1 MSPDDIWRAIDRLAA
16 KNGLSPSGLA
26 KRAGLNLTT
35 FNRGKRYIAQGRT
48 RWINLETLYKV
59 LNATNTSLA
68 DFIKLMEP
76 PSAKR

>member
-16 KNGLSPSGLA
+16 KNGLSRSGLA

-35 FNRGKRYIAQGRT
+35 FNPSKRHIAKGRT
-48 RWINLETLYKV
+48 RWINFETLYKV
-59 LNATNTSLA
+59 LNATNTSLG